1 MNSLTFTKLIGLKNG
16 ERNIVLNDVN
26 LKIEEGRSIAILGL
40 NGAGKSTLMRIIG
53 GAEAPDS
60 GKVIRTSQSF
70 MADWF
75 FPDVSTGR

>member
-1 MNSLTFTKLIGLKNG
+1 MCVQSLIHKAYPLKNG
-16 ERNIVLNDVN
+16 ERNVVLNDVN

-60 GKVIRTSQSF
+60 GKVIRTSK
-70 MADWF
+70 
-75 FPDVSTGR
+75 VSWPIGFSGCFLG